1 MSKLAQMDSF
11 VLSIRLKTVGK
22 DTTVLRILL
31 LSSWNALPVYFSR
44 IMEQNNARDAPLAHS
59 AKNSNWLSLN
69 GVLEDIY
76 ATKI

>member
-31 LSSWNALPVYFSR
+31 LSS
-44 IMEQNNARDAPLAHS
+44 
-59 AKNSNWLSLN
+59 
-69 GVLEDIY
+69 
-76 ATKI
+76 